1 MSEPL
6 DPKDSVATVFLRAEE
21 PEDKNVYWYN
31 FTFWHE
37 DQNFKSVQMGS
48 CGRKS
53 VNEYAILAAKAK
65 GKIFEDAVLI
75 SVSFL
80 GAMPEEQFRFKVSN

>member
-1 MSEPL
+1 MTEQL
-6 DPKDSVATVFLRAEE
+6 DSKDSVATVYLRAEE
-21 PEDKNVYWYN
+21 PEDTKIYWHN

-37 DQNFKSVQMGS
+37 DQKFKSVQMGL

-75 SVSFL
+75 SVSLL
-80 GAMPEEQFRFKVSN
+80 GAMPEEEFRLKVSN